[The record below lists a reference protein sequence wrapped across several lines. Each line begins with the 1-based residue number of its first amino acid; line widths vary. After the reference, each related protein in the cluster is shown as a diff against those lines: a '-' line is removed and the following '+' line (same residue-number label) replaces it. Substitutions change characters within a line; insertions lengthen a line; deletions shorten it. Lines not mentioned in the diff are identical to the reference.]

1 MWVDNNNHYKSLY
14 NGGSEAMSWLEP
26 SLGNILMTTLPA
38 GSLDRAGDGG
48 EAGEETRGPESL
60 PGANPRTGV
69 ASFDVALQSRPG
81 TERPGEKCN
90 LYSIISHSAP
100 R

>member
-1 MWVDNNNHYKSLY
+1 
-14 NGGSEAMSWLEP
+14 
-26 SLGNILMTTLPA
+26 MTTLPA

-69 ASFDVALQSRPG
+69 ASFDVALQSGPG
-81 TERPGEKCN
+81 TERPG
-90 LYSIISHSAP
+90 
-100 R
+100 